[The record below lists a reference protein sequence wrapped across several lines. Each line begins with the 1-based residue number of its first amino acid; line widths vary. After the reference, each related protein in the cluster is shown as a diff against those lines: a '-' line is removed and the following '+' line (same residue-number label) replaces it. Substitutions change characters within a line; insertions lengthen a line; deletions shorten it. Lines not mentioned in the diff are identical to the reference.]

1 MALLQPKLSLK
12 VAQRQILT
20 PGLMQMVSVLALNK
34 LELKEM
40 INAEITENPIL
51 EEIEESV
58 PLLDEVA
65 AEEIQHDRATEMREA
80 EAEPEKRTDPFEEID
95 FGSYFQ
101 EYLDPGYRTS
111 NNFEITEAPSLE
123 NYLSSPGTLTD
134 HIFWQLGSLNLLPA
148 VRDAAE
154 YIIGNLNEDG
164 YLTATDEELL
174 EGYLREQLAP
184 QAHPAGQ
191 SPIAGLPPAMLERAR
206 AHLASGLAVVRQLD
220 PVGIGTRDLRECLLA
235 QVEAHRR
242 EFGLIFEKEAF
253 QKQDQA
259 RRDVQEEAAHGL
271 SPAAIFARHGMAG
284 RAPAENGHAAADHG
298 VDAAAD
304 AAADGTAAD
313 DTLNLAAAAE
323 PGFVASSHPN
333 GHTAAP
339 AWLNGAAGSPR
350 ATLPAAA
357 LPGTTHPGTTLS
369 GTALP
374 GAAFAEA
381 AASAAAGDAA
391 GSDAFPAVDSAAV
404 SAGPQA
410 SASSQGP
417 NQIPSQASN
426 QPSPID
432 PRVDLFDTATR
443 IIDKHLAL
451 LQKRDPREL
460 GKAVGRPLEAVQQ
473 AIDFIRTLDPRPG
486 QRFNRSDARLI
497 EPDVAF
503 VKRGDEYVVVM
514 NEEDLPNL
522 RLNQGYRRMLTQD
535 GAEKEVKDYVKERY
549 RSALQLMRNIEQRKN
564 TILRTCEAIV
574 RRQQDFLEKGVEAL
588 RPMMIKEVAEE
599 IGVHPSTVSRA
610 VSNKYVHTSQGVY
623 ELRFF
628 FSEGVNGPEGGGTP
642 LMLLKRKVKKL
653 IEDEDPRKP
662 LTDDQIA
669 AMLQGQGIDV
679 TRRTVAKYRE
689 DLRIPSTHQ
698 RRVRG

>member
-51 EEIEESV
+51 EELEENV

-65 AEEIQHDRATEMREA
+65 RQEIEHDRSIEMRAA
-80 EAEPEKRTDPFEEID
+80 EAEPEKKTDPFDEID
-95 FGSYFQ
+95 MGSYFQ
-101 EYLDPGYRTS
+101 DYLDPGYRTA
-111 NNFEITEAPSLE
+111 NNFEISEAPSIE
-123 NYLSSPGTLTD
+123 NFLSQPGTLTD
-134 HIFWQLGSLNLLPA
+134 HIFWQLGSITLSPA

-154 YIIGNLNEDG
+154 YIVGNLNEDG
-164 YLTATDEELL
+164 YLTASDEELL
-174 EGYLREQLAP
+174 AGYLREQLGPEVAAKTDAEADPDEDADSGEQKAAPVRKNSHATPAQLP
-184 QAHPAGQ
+184 QA
-191 SPIAGLPPAMLERAR
+191 MLDRAR
-206 AHLASGLAVVRQLD
+206 AHLDAGLAVVRQLD
-220 PVGIGTRDLRECLLA
+220 PVGIATRDLRECLLV
-235 QVEAHRR
+235 QVEAQRK
-242 EFGLIFEKEAF
+242 EFEL
-253 QKQDQA
+253 
-259 RRDVQEEAAHGL
+259 
-271 SPAAIFARHGMAG
+271 IFARKSRGESPSRGERHNRERQNGYAG
-284 RAPAENGHAAADHG
+284 SGIPGPAPANGHASLDLNGVAVSHGDDDASEISSEVVEGPDIAAESPINS
-298 VDAAAD
+298 VCAAD
-304 AAADGTAAD
+304 AGATDSRLEIFDVAAC
-313 DTLNLAAAAE
+313 
-323 PGFVASSHPN
+323 
-333 GHTAAP
+333 
-339 AWLNGAAGSPR
+339 
-350 ATLPAAA
+350 
-357 LPGTTHPGTTLS
+357 
-369 GTALP
+369 
-374 GAAFAEA
+374 
-381 AASAAAGDAA
+381 
-391 GSDAFPAVDSAAV
+391 
-404 SAGPQA
+404 
-410 SASSQGP
+410 
-417 NQIPSQASN
+417 
-426 QPSPID
+426 
-432 PRVDLFDTATR
+432 
-443 IIDKHLAL
+443 IIDKHLQL

-460 GKAVGRPLEAVQQ
+460 SKAIGKTVETAQH
-473 AIDFIRTLDPRPG
+473 AIEFIRTLDPRPG
-486 QRFNRSDARLI
+486 QRYNRSDARLI

-514 NEEDLPNL
+514 NEEDLPTL
-522 RLNQGYRRMLTQD
+522 RLNQGYRRMLTQQ

-574 RRQQDFLEKGVEAL
+574 RRQGDFLEKGVEAL

-610 VSNKYVHTSQGVY
+610 VSNKYVHTAQGVY

-628 FSEGVNGPEGGGTP
+628 FSEGVNGPEGAGTP

-653 IEDEDPRKP
+653 IEDENPGKP

-669 AMLQGQGIDV
+669 AMLQGQGINV